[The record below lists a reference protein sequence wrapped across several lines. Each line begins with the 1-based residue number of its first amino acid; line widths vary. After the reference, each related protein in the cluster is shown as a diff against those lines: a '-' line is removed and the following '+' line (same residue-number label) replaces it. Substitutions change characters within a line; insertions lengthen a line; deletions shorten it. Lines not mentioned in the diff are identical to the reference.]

1 MEWLEDV
8 VRARGHR
15 NVRALHRTTFEVTR
29 DDHLTPRG
37 DCIIGVSADKAAAG
51 LSREVREALSIG
63 GSRVVLILETPGHRD
78 LVRARG
84 DPRITSSDERRII
97 VRRSSFVEP
106 ATIAVEADKAAG
118 QLDRGLVEELREG
131 APLVLVVRVR
141 PP

>member
-29 DDHLTPRG
+29 DDHITPRG
-37 DCIIGVSADKAAAG
+37 DCIIGVSADKAAAS
-51 LSREVREALSIG
+51 LSREVREALSIED
-63 GSRVVLILETPGHRD
+63 SRVVLILETPGHRD

-84 DPRITSSDERRII
+84 DSRITSSDERRII
-97 VRRSSFVEP
+97 VRRSNFVEP

>member
-37 DCIIGVSADKAAAG
+37 DCIIGISADKAAAS
-51 LSREVREALSIG
+51 LSREVREALSIE

-84 DPRITSSDERRII
+84 DTRITSSDERRII